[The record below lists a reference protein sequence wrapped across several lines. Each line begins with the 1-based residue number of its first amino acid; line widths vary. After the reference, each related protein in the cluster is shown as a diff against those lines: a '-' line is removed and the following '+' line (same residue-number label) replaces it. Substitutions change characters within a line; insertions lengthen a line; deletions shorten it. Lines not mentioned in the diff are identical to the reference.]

1 MAVSLSA
8 NVRNRRKGRDNHT
21 DREGPQTT
29 RLGRS
34 ACHRPMTA
42 KGHEERFSP
51 TRLSAGCGFR
61 EETIAGMRRNGRDA
75 YRFTAVVS
83 LADGS

>member
-29 RLGRS
+29 HL
-34 ACHRPMTA
+34 
-42 KGHEERFSP
+42 P
-51 TRLSAGCGFR
+51 TFR
-61 EETIAGMRRNGRDA
+61 GL
-75 YRFTAVVS
+75 
-83 LADGS
+83 LAREAFILCRKL